1 MHAIVSAIKRLYI
14 VYITNSAL
22 PETLRLEHIAD
33 SKLQEYNLL
42 YALETWYDK
51 ERDVE
56 EVYNDSRDS
65 ATVVL
70 VFLT

>member
-1 MHAIVSAIKRLYI
+1 VHAIVSTIKRLYI
-14 VYITNSAL
+14 AYITNSAL
-22 PETLRLEHIAD
+22 LETLCLEHIVD
-33 SKLQEYNLL
+33 SKLQECNLL
-42 YALETWYDK
+42 CALETWYNK

-56 EVYNDSRDS
+56 EVYDNSRDS

>member
-1 MHAIVSAIKRLYI
+1 MHAIVSIIKRLY
-14 VYITNSAL
+14 VACITNSAL
-22 PETLRLEHIAD
+22 LETLCLEHIAD

-42 YALETWYDK
+42 CALGTWYNK

-56 EVYNDSRDS
+56 KVYNNSRDS
-65 ATVVL
+65 AIVVL